1 MKKLFLFGAV
11 IALGLTS
18 CEKEEETQ
26 ETVKTLEGTWTIE
39 SSLIFGMTIPGD
51 GSTLKF
57 NGCDTECTGED
68 YMASDE
74 TTGSFTYEL
83 SEDETTLTIVDEDE
97 AGGSYGGTWT
107 VVKYT
112 DSELDLS
119 TETFFGPM
127 TIEMKK

>member
-18 CEKEEETQ
+18 CQKEDDSENQ
-26 ETVKTLEGTWTIE
+26 EPTKTLEGTWTIE

-51 GSTLKF
+51 GSSLKF

-74 TTGSFTYEL
+74 TQDRLLMS
-83 SEDETTLTIVDEDE
+83 
-97 AGGSYGGTWT
+97 
-107 VVKYT
+107 
-112 DSELDLS
+112 
-119 TETFFGPM
+119 
-127 TIEMKK
+127 

>member
-26 ETVKTLEGTWTIE
+26 EPVKTLEGTWTIE

-51 GSTLKF
+51 GSYLKF

-68 YMASDE
+68 YMESDK
-74 TTGSFTYEL
+74 TTGAFTYEL
-83 SEDETTLTIVDEDE
+83 SDDEKTLIINDEDE
-97 AGGSYGGTWT
+97 AGGSYDGTWT

-119 TETFFGPM
+119 IETFFGPM
-127 TIEMKK
+127 TLEMKK